1 MSILSPSDRAVLW
14 RTVLTSGPEE
24 REPLL
29 RVLATEILGSVG
41 RRLDLYDGYEDEVVE
56 TVSLLDASGL
66 LGRDDLRES
75 FEDADEDNDHAQSF
89 VALLATH
96 LSHAA
101 DIERLG
107 LDERVKAL
115 RLAEGWQSH
124 LLDRPQAHPESLTA
138 PQVAARYGVTPQAVY
153 KWIRAGRVRAE
164 QTPGGSWRLPADQF
178 ERARRSDGRRMLELK
193 TRLAERARDAPPL
206 SDEELADEI
215 VGRRRD

>member
-14 RTVLTSGPEE
+14 RTVLTSGPAE

-29 RVLATEILGSVG
+29 RVLAAEILGSVG

-124 LLDRPQAHPESLTA
+124 LLD
-138 PQVAARYGVTPQAVY
+138 
-153 KWIRAGRVRAE
+153 
-164 QTPGGSWRLPADQF
+164 
-178 ERARRSDGRRMLELK
+178 
-193 TRLAERARDAPPL
+193 
-206 SDEELADEI
+206 
-215 VGRRRD
+215 